1 MSKLETLLDYI
12 VKELVEEKDK
22 VKIKEINDKNNVVLK
37 VRVGDGE
44 LGKVIGKNGIIAS
57 SIRGVMQAA
66 GLKDKLNVDVE
77 FLD

>member
-1 MSKLETLLDYI
+1 MSKLELLLDYI

-22 VKIKEINDKNNVVLK
+22 VKIKEMKDRNNVVLK

>member
-1 MSKLETLLDYI
+1 MSKLEILLDYI

-22 VKIKEINDKNNVVLK
+22 VKIKEMNDKNNVVLK